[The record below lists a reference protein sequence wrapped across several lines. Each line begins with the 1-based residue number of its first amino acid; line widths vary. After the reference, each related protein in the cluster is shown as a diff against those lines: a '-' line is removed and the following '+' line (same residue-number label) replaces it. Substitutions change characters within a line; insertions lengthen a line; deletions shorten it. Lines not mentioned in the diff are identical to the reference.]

1 MYPLELEMIDE
12 KEAKVFLVT
21 GWRCEGCCKIV
32 IASRQ
37 SWEFCL
43 FEVVTISKKINKIKS
58 ER

>member
-1 MYPLELEMIDE
+1 MYPLELEINDE

-43 FEVVTISKKINKIKS
+43 FEVVTISKKIKK
-58 ER
+58 